1 MEKEQVMSYFKAIM
15 VASTFL
21 IAGINHAAAAPQEIT
36 VYKSPWC
43 GCCTAWS
50 EHMRENGFKVTEI
63 KREGMDTIKR
73 DLGVPEKL
81 ESCHTA
87 KVGGYVVEGHVPAAD
102 VKRLLKEKPK
112 AKGLSVPG
120 MPMGSPGMEQGN
132 EKDRYTVIIYG
143 DEGMGAF
150 ARH

>member
-1 MEKEQVMSYFKAIM
+1 MPYIRVFALSLALLF
-15 VASTFL
+15 TFTL
-21 IAGINHAAAAPQEIT
+21 GHAHATEVT

-50 EHMRENGFKVTEI
+50 EHLRENGFTVKEI
-63 KREGMDTIKR
+63 KREDMDSVKR
-73 DLGVPEKL
+73 DLGVPERL

-87 KVGGYVVEGHVPAAD
+87 TVEGYVIEGHVPASD
-102 VKRLLKEKPK
+102 IRRLLKEKPN

-120 MPMGSPGMEQGN
+120 MPIGSPGMEQGDQ
-132 EKDRYTVIIYG
+132 KDRYTTVIFG
-143 DEGMGAF
+143 DEGLGAF